1 MKRLKYNYSRQQKS
15 NKVGVTDCATYM
27 TGAVHPERT
36 AVAVERIA
44 VAVERIAVAAAVA
57 GNNLLITNISQ

>member
-1 MKRLKYNYSRQQKS
+1 MVTAGNKKS

-27 TGAVHPERT
+27 TAAVHPERT
-36 AVAVERIA
+36 AAAVERIA
-44 VAVERIAVAAAVA
+44 VAVAVAAAVA